1 MILNSLRQAG
11 GPTTAAERD
20 LMRQLAYLS
29 VGPRWPHPTLDD
41 GGSLASL
48 PMAVASGQ
56 LVESWLASDPA
67 VSALQNEGFATEGGV
82 VLPELIGGGA
92 LSPQPPPPSS
102 TAVAP
107 PGRVVEGRRR
117 PPENGVDR
125 CTPSASRAAPRANR
139 TCRGKSLW
147 RAIRIRGPPMI
158 TRMSEQFLNGTS
170 AHNRPFQCHYMVLR
184 LKTKYT

>member
-1 MILNSLRQAG
+1 
-11 GPTTAAERD
+11 
-20 LMRQLAYLS
+20 
-29 VGPRWPHPTLDD
+29 
-41 GGSLASL
+41 
-48 PMAVASGQ
+48 MAVAPGQ

-67 VSALQNEGFATEGGV
+67 VSALQNKGFATEGGV

-107 PGRVVEGRRR
+107 PGCVVEGRRR
-117 PPENGVDR
+117 SPENGVDR
-125 CTPSASRAAPRANR
+125 CTPSASRAAPCANR
-139 TCRGKSLW
+139 TCRGESSW